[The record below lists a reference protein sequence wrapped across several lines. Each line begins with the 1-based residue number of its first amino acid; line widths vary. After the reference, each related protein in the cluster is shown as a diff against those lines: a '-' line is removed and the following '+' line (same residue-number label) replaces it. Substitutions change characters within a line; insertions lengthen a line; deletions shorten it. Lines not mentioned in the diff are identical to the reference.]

1 MSIFQG
7 LYECVAHTSAGR
19 KTSVGTEVH
28 VVSEYNELFV
38 IDMGNEILKF
48 FPLLLLILH
57 SILSFSSF
65 F

>member
-1 MSIFQG
+1 MSLFQG

-38 IDMGNEILKF
+38 FIWETRYLNTSLYCSF
-48 FPLLLLILH
+48 ILH
-57 SILSFSSF
+57 GIFSFSF
-65 F
+65 FF